1 MLAEGSDHLRQPLGT
16 GLHHFAR
23 EHVRVDQVGSQ
34 AFEDG
39 GDGGLPGGDS
49 AGEADVQRL
58 TDLSTYGIPRTPGAF
73 AGTDAATDTRRR
85 PRSCRSTISAF
96 ADDPVPGKSRLKSP
110 SSSRQL
116 PVSFSRNAANA
127 SSEARVP
134 PVSAGAAV

>member
-1 MLAEGSDHLRQPLGT
+1 MLAEGSDHLRQPLCT

-34 AFEDG
+34 IFEDG
-39 GDGGLPGGDS
+39 GDGGLSGGDS
-49 AGEADVQRL
+49 AGEADVQHL
-58 TDLSTYGIPRTPGAF
+58 TDLSTYGSPRSPGAF

-85 PRSCRSTISAF
+85 PRSCRSTIGAF
-96 ADDPVPGKSRLKSP
+96 ADDPVPGKSRLRS